1 MRAAQLKAVLPR
13 ELLASVVVFLV
24 ALPLCMGIAIA
35 SGMPPAKGL
44 ITGIIGGLVVGWMAG
59 SPLQVSGPAAG
70 LAVLVFELVR
80 QHGIAMLGPILL
92 LAGFLQLLAG
102 RLRLGCWFRVTAPA
116 VVYGMLAG
124 IGVLIVLSQ
133 VHVMLDG
140 IPQPSGLDNLTGFPA
155 AVAKAIPSL
164 GWQAGLLGLATM
176 LVMWSWDKLRPHGIA
191 VLGPILLVA
200 GFLQLLAGR
209 LRLGCWF
216 RVTAPAVVYGMLA
229 GIGVLI
235 VLSQVHVMLDGA
247 PQPSGLDNL
256 TGFPAAV
263 AKAIPGLGW
272 QAGLLGLATMLVM
285 WSWDKLRPH
294 KLRFI
299 PGALLG
305 VGLTTGAS
313 LLLALQVK
321 RVQVPENLADAI
333 DWLRPAD
340 LLNLADPNLLIAA
353 FAVAFIASA
362 ETLLSAAAVDR
373 MHNGQRSDFDKE
385 LSAQGVGN
393 MLCGLVGALPMTGVI
408 VRSSANV
415 QAGATTRLSAIFHG
429 VWLLAF
435 VLLLSSVLQSIPVA
449 SLAGV
454 LVYTG
459 IKLVDLKAFRGLGRY
474 GRMPMFTYGATAL
487 AIIFTDLLTGVLVG
501 FGLTLAKL
509 AWKASRL
516 KISLIDLPGADE
528 MELRLIGAATFLK
541 VPALTQILS
550 RVPAGSTV
558 HVPLNNLSYID
569 HSCLELFEEWGRAN
583 AAKGSRLMIEPRGLK
598 RRLEGRIRTTTGL
611 GSA

>member
-140 IPQPSGLDNLTGFPA
+140 
-155 AVAKAIPSL
+155 
-164 GWQAGLLGLATM
+164 
-176 LVMWSWDKLRPHGIA
+176 
-191 VLGPILLVA
+191 
-200 GFLQLLAGR
+200 
-209 LRLGCWF
+209 
-216 RVTAPAVVYGMLA
+216 
-229 GIGVLI
+229 
-235 VLSQVHVMLDGA
+235 A

-294 KLRFI
+294 KLHFI

-487 AIIFTDLLTGVLVG
+487 AIIFYRLADRSTGGFWFDPGETGVEG
-501 FGLTLAKL
+501 
-509 AWKASRL
+509 
-516 KISLIDLPGADE
+516 
-528 MELRLIGAATFLK
+528 
-541 VPALTQILS
+541 
-550 RVPAGSTV
+550 
-558 HVPLNNLSYID
+558 
-569 HSCLELFEEWGRAN
+569 
-583 AAKGSRLMIEPRGLK
+583 IEVKDQPD
-598 RRLEGRIRTTTGL
+598 
-611 GSA
+611 

>member
-44 ITGIIGGLVVGWMAG
+44 ITGIIGGLVVGWLAG

-92 LAGFLQLLAG
+92 LAGFLQLVAG

-140 IPQPSGLDNLTGFPA
+140 VPKPSGLDNLSGFPA
-155 AVAKAIPSL
+155 AVAQAIPSL
-164 GWQAGLLGLATM
+164 GWQAGLLGLGTM
-176 LVMWSWDKLRPHGIA
+176 LVMWTWDKWRP
-191 VLGPILLVA
+191 
-200 GFLQLLAGR
+200 Q
-209 LRLGCWF
+209 
-216 RVTAPAVVYGMLA
+216 
-229 GIGVLI
+229 
-235 VLSQVHVMLDGA
+235 
-247 PQPSGLDNL
+247 
-256 TGFPAAV
+256 
-263 AKAIPGLGW
+263 
-272 QAGLLGLATMLVM
+272 
-285 WSWDKLRPH
+285 
-294 KLRFI
+294 KLRFV

-321 RVQVPENLADAI
+321 RVEVPDNLAEAI

-385 LSAQGVGN
+385 LTAQGVGN
-393 MLCGLVGALPMTGVI
+393 MLCGIVGALPMTGVI

-415 QAGATTRLSAIFHG
+415 QAGATTRFSAIFHG

-435 VLLLSSVLQSIPVA
+435 VLLLSSVLQSIPIA

-459 IKLVDLKAFRGLGRY
+459 FKLVDLKAFRGLARY
-474 GRMPMFTYGATAL
+474 GRMPMFTYAATAL

-516 KISLIDLPGADE
+516 KISLVDLPQANE
-528 MELRLIGAATFLK
+528 MELRLNGAATFLK
-541 VPALTQILS
+541 VPALTQILAK
-550 RVPAGSTV
+550 VPAGNTL
-558 HVPLNNLSYID
+558 HVPLNYLSYID
-569 HSCLELFEEWGRAN
+569 HACLELFEEWGRAN
-583 AAKGSRLMIEPRGLK
+583 AAKGSKLMIEPRGLK
-598 RRLEGRIRTTTGL
+598 RRLEGRLRTTRSMAT
-611 GSA
+611 

>member
-92 LAGFLQLLAG
+92 LAGFLQLVAG

-140 IPQPSGLDNLTGFPA
+140 VPKPSGLDNLSGFPA
-155 AVAKAIPSL
+155 AVAQAIPSL
-164 GWQAGLLGLATM
+164 GWQAGLLGLSTM
-176 LVMWSWDKLRPHGIA
+176 LVMWTWDKWRP
-191 VLGPILLVA
+191 
-200 GFLQLLAGR
+200 Q
-209 LRLGCWF
+209 
-216 RVTAPAVVYGMLA
+216 T
-229 GIGVLI
+229 
-235 VLSQVHVMLDGA
+235 
-247 PQPSGLDNL
+247 
-256 TGFPAAV
+256 
-263 AKAIPGLGW
+263 
-272 QAGLLGLATMLVM
+272 
-285 WSWDKLRPH
+285 
-294 KLRFI
+294 LRFV

-305 VGLTTGAS
+305 VGLTTGVS

-321 RVQVPENLADAI
+321 RVEVPENLAEAI

-340 LLNLADPNLLIAA
+340 LLNLADPSLLVAA

-385 LSAQGVGN
+385 LTAQGVGN
-393 MLCGLVGALPMTGVI
+393 MLCGIVGALPMTGVI

-435 VLLLSSVLQSIPVA
+435 VLLLSSVLQSIPIA

-459 IKLVDLKAFRGLGRY
+459 FKLVDLKAFRGLARY
-474 GRMPMFTYGATAL
+474 GRMPMFTYAATAL

-516 KISLIDLPGADE
+516 KISLVDLPQADE
-528 MELRLIGAATFLK
+528 MELRLNGAATFLK
-541 VPALTQILS
+541 VPALTQILAK
-550 RVPAGSTV
+550 VPAGSTL
-558 HVPLNNLSYID
+558 HVPLNYLSYID
-569 HSCLELFEEWGRAN
+569 HACLELFEEWGRAN
-583 AAKGSRLMIEPRGLK
+583 AAKGSKLMIEPRGLK
-598 RRLEGRIRTTTGL
+598 RRLEGRLRTTTGI
-611 GSA
+611 GSAPAQETLA

>member
-44 ITGIIGGLVVGWMAG
+44 ITGIIGGLVVGWLAG

-80 QHGIAMLGPILL
+80 QHGMMMLGPILL
-92 LAGFLQLLAG
+92 LAGFLQLVAG

-133 VHVMLDG
+133 IHVMLDG
-140 IPQPSGLDNLTGFPA
+140 VPKPSGLDNLAGFPA
-155 AVAKAIPSL
+155 AVAQAIPSL
-164 GWQAGLLGLATM
+164 GWQAGLLGLSTM
-176 LVMWSWDKLRPHGIA
+176 LVMYLWDKLRP
-191 VLGPILLVA
+191 
-200 GFLQLLAGR
+200 R
-209 LRLGCWF
+209 
-216 RVTAPAVVYGMLA
+216 T
-229 GIGVLI
+229 
-235 VLSQVHVMLDGA
+235 
-247 PQPSGLDNL
+247 
-256 TGFPAAV
+256 
-263 AKAIPGLGW
+263 
-272 QAGLLGLATMLVM
+272 
-285 WSWDKLRPH
+285 
-294 KLRFI
+294 LRFV

-305 VGLTTGAS
+305 VGLTTMVS
-313 LLLALQVK
+313 LMLALQVK
-321 RVQVPENLADAI
+321 RVEVPENLADAI
-333 DWLRPAD
+333 DWLRPSD
-340 LLNLADPNLLIAA
+340 LLNLADPQLLIAA

-415 QAGATTRLSAIFHG
+415 QAGATTRLSAMFHG
-429 VWLLAF
+429 LWLLAF

-459 IKLVDLKAFRGLGRY
+459 IKLVDIKAFKALGRY
-474 GRMPMFTYGATAL
+474 GRMPMFTYAATAL

-501 FGLTLAKL
+501 FGLTLVKL
-509 AWKASRL
+509 AFKASRL
-516 KISLIDLPGADE
+516 KVSLIDLPQDGE
-528 MELRLIGAATFLK
+528 MELRLSGAATFLK
-541 VPALTQILS
+541 VPALTQVLS
-550 RVPAGSTV
+550 TVPAGTTV

-569 HSCLELFEEWGRAN
+569 HSCLELLEEWGRAN
-583 AAKGSRLMIEPRGLK
+583 AAKGSKLVIEARGLK
-598 RRLEGRIRTTTGL
+598 RRLEGRVRMTTGI
-611 GSA
+611 GSAAV

>member
-44 ITGIIGGLVVGWMAG
+44 ITGIIGGLVVGWLAG

-70 LAVLVFELVR
+70 LAVLVFEVVR
-80 QHGIAMLGPILL
+80 QHGMAMLGPILL
-92 LAGFLQLLAG
+92 LAGFLQLVAG

-133 VHVMLDG
+133 LHVMLDG
-140 IPQPSGLDNLTGFPA
+140 APKPSGLDNLAGFPQ
-155 AVAKAIPSL
+155 AVAHAILTL
-164 GWQAGLLGLATM
+164 GWQAGLLGLATIV
-176 LVMWSWDKLRPHGIA
+176 VMWSWDKLRP
-191 VLGPILLVA
+191 
-200 GFLQLLAGR
+200 Q
-209 LRLGCWF
+209 
-216 RVTAPAVVYGMLA
+216 
-229 GIGVLI
+229 
-235 VLSQVHVMLDGA
+235 
-247 PQPSGLDNL
+247 
-256 TGFPAAV
+256 
-263 AKAIPGLGW
+263 
-272 QAGLLGLATMLVM
+272 
-285 WSWDKLRPH
+285 
-294 KLRFI
+294 KLRFV

-305 VGLTTGAS
+305 VGLTTAVS
-313 LLLALQVK
+313 MIMALQVK
-321 RVQVPENLADAI
+321 RVEVPENLADAI

-340 LLNLADPNLLIAA
+340 LLNFTDPNLLIAA

-385 LSAQGVGN
+385 LTAQGVGN
-393 MLCGLVGALPMTGVI
+393 MLCGVLGALPMTGVI

-415 QAGATTRLSAIFHG
+415 QAGATTRLSAMFHG
-429 VWLLAF
+429 LWLLAF

-459 IKLVDLKAFRGLGRY
+459 IKLVDIKAFRGLARY
-474 GRMPMFTYGATAL
+474 GRIPMLTYAATAL
-487 AIIFTDLLTGVLVG
+487 SIIFTDLLTGVLLG
-501 FGLTLAKL
+501 FGLTLANL
-509 AWKASRL
+509 AWKAARL
-516 KISLIDLPGADE
+516 KISLIDLPQSGE
-528 MELRLIGAATFLK
+528 MELRLNGSATFLK
-541 VPALTQILS
+541 VPALTQVLA
-550 RVPAGSTV
+550 RVPAGSIV

-583 AAKGSRLMIEPRGLK
+583 AAKGSKLIIEPQGLK
-598 RRLEGRIRTTTGL
+598 RRLEGRLRTTRGL
-611 GSA
+611 GSATA

>member
-44 ITGIIGGLVVGWMAG
+44 ITGIIGGLVVGWLAG

-92 LAGFLQLLAG
+92 LAGFLQLVAG

-140 IPQPSGLDNLTGFPA
+140 VPKPSGLDNLSGFPA
-155 AVAKAIPSL
+155 AVAQAIPSL
-164 GWQAGLLGLATM
+164 GWQAGLLGLSTM
-176 LVMWSWDKLRPHGIA
+176 LVMWTWDKWRP
-191 VLGPILLVA
+191 
-200 GFLQLLAGR
+200 Q
-209 LRLGCWF
+209 
-216 RVTAPAVVYGMLA
+216 
-229 GIGVLI
+229 
-235 VLSQVHVMLDGA
+235 
-247 PQPSGLDNL
+247 
-256 TGFPAAV
+256 
-263 AKAIPGLGW
+263 
-272 QAGLLGLATMLVM
+272 
-285 WSWDKLRPH
+285 
-294 KLRFI
+294 KLRFV

-321 RVQVPENLADAI
+321 RVEVPNNLAEAI

-385 LSAQGVGN
+385 LTAQGVGN
-393 MLCGLVGALPMTGVI
+393 MLCGIVGALPMTGVI

-415 QAGATTRLSAIFHG
+415 QAGATTRFSAIFHG

-435 VLLLSSVLQSIPVA
+435 VLLLSSVLQSIPIA

-459 IKLVDLKAFRGLGRY
+459 FKLVDLKAFRGLARY
-474 GRMPMFTYGATAL
+474 GRMPMFTYAATAL

-516 KISLIDLPGADE
+516 KISLVDLPQANE
-528 MELRLIGAATFLK
+528 MELRLNGAATFLK
-541 VPALTQILS
+541 VPALTQILAQ
-550 RVPAGSTV
+550 VPAGNTL
-558 HVPLNNLSYID
+558 HVPLNYLSYID
-569 HSCLELFEEWGRAN
+569 HACLELFEEWGRAN
-583 AAKGSRLMIEPRGLK
+583 AAKGSKLMIEPRGLK
-598 RRLEGRIRTTTGL
+598 RRLEGRLRTTRSMAT
-611 GSA
+611 

>member
-24 ALPLCMGIAIA
+24 ALPLCMGIASA

-155 AVAKAIPSL
+155 AVAKAIPS
-164 GWQAGLLGLATM
+164 
-176 LVMWSWDKLRPHGIA
+176 
-191 VLGPILLVA
+191 
-200 GFLQLLAGR
+200 
-209 LRLGCWF
+209 
-216 RVTAPAVVYGMLA
+216 
-229 GIGVLI
+229 
-235 VLSQVHVMLDGA
+235 
-247 PQPSGLDNL
+247 
-256 TGFPAAV
+256 
-263 AKAIPGLGW
+263 LGW

-516 KISLIDLPGADE
+516 KISLIDLPGVDE

>member
-44 ITGIIGGLVVGWMAG
+44 ITGIIGGLVVGWLAG

-70 LAVLVFELVR
+70 LAVLVFEVVR
-80 QHGIAMLGPILL
+80 QHGMAMLGPILL
-92 LAGFLQLLAG
+92 LAGFLQLVAG

-133 VHVMLDG
+133 LHVMLDG
-140 IPQPSGLDNLTGFPA
+140 APKPSGLDNLAGFPE
-155 AVAKAIPSL
+155 AVAHAILTL
-164 GWQAGLLGLATM
+164 GWQAGLLGLATIV
-176 LVMWSWDKLRPHGIA
+176 VMWSWDKLRP
-191 VLGPILLVA
+191 
-200 GFLQLLAGR
+200 Q
-209 LRLGCWF
+209 
-216 RVTAPAVVYGMLA
+216 
-229 GIGVLI
+229 
-235 VLSQVHVMLDGA
+235 
-247 PQPSGLDNL
+247 
-256 TGFPAAV
+256 
-263 AKAIPGLGW
+263 
-272 QAGLLGLATMLVM
+272 
-285 WSWDKLRPH
+285 
-294 KLRFI
+294 KLRFV

-305 VGLTTGAS
+305 VGLTTAVS
-313 LLLALQVK
+313 LVMALQVK
-321 RVQVPENLADAI
+321 RVEVPENLADAI

-340 LLNLADPNLLIAA
+340 LLSFADPNLLIAA

-385 LSAQGVGN
+385 LTAQGVGN
-393 MLCGLVGALPMTGVI
+393 MLCGVVGALPMTGVI

-415 QAGATTRLSAIFHG
+415 QAGATTRLSAMFHG
-429 VWLLAF
+429 LWLLAF

-459 IKLVDLKAFRGLGRY
+459 IKLVDIKAFRGLARY
-474 GRMPMFTYGATAL
+474 GRIPMLTYAATAL
-487 AIIFTDLLTGVLVG
+487 SIIFTDLLTGVLLG
-501 FGLTLAKL
+501 FGLTLANL
-509 AWKASRL
+509 AWKAARL
-516 KISLIDLPGADE
+516 KISLIDLPQNGE
-528 MELRLIGAATFLK
+528 MELRLNGSATFLK
-541 VPALTQILS
+541 VPALTQVLA
-550 RVPAGSTV
+550 RVPAGSIV

-583 AAKGSRLMIEPRGLK
+583 AAKGSKLIIEPQGLK
-598 RRLEGRIRTTTGL
+598 RRLEGRLRTTRGL
-611 GSA
+611 GSATA